1 MKSSCP
7 QQLFKITTLFF
18 KHDYPLYINCEPMG
32 PVHFIHQVFYP
43 HTIVW
48 EDSPGV
54 YQEVEAQSH
63 VSEWP
68 NVKRLP
74 GSWHLPR
81 RSLLSCPWS
90 FYSLAIMTCVHCTKC
105 SSSPSPFHVSF
116 FPPRMFFPGLFTK
129 LRPTCSSRLS
139 SMPVGELCWISLA
152 GSPLFITELTWL
164 CCPGLFTARSLKAG
178 TFVSSFI
185 SSS

>member
-1 MKSSCP
+1 MY
-7 QQLFKITTLFF
+7 IT
-18 KHDYPLYINCEPMG
+18 CEPMG
-32 PVHFIHQVFYP
+32 PVHFIHQLFHP
-43 HTIVW
+43 HVIVR

-54 YQEVEAQSH
+54 YQEVEVQSC

-74 GSWHLPR
+74 GSWHLPW
-81 RSLLSCPWS
+81 RSLLSCPLS

-105 SSSPSPFHVSF
+105 SFSPLPSHVSF

-139 SMPVGELCWISLA
+139 SVPVGELCWIFLA
-152 GSPLFITELTWL
+152 SSPLFIPELTWL
-164 CCPGLFTARSLKAG
+164 CYPSLFTTRSFKEG